1 MGDHEQPKAE
11 HLAVLIHGLW
21 GNPNHLT
28 YLRDTL
34 RKQYSEDELH
44 ILVAKSN
51 SDNQTYDGVEVGGE
65 RIVNEVEQEL
75 SRLEEKGHKVTKISL
90 TGYSLGGLVARY
102 AVGLFYKNGL
112 FDRIQP
118 VNFTTF
124 ATPHLG
130 VRTPNLGYRSYV
142 WNFLGAKTLSTS
154 GQQLF
159 LVDDFRGTGRN
170 LLSILADPNSAFVKG
185 LNLFKHK
192 WLYANT
198 LNDRSVP
205 YYTAM
210 MSRTD
215 PYRELD
221 KIDVHYLEGQPPPGE
236 VLLDPQ
242 NPVSPKKSPDETMT
256 FSERWRTVSQRTIN
270 NLPFYLILFSV
281 LPLALP
287 AFMIN
292 AGYQTY
298 KSAQRVRHHESGKA
312 FKLDRYR
319 FKLLEE
325 AQAVEDRVYERLA
338 GQQPEQYLPT
348 PESESQSTSETGSR
362 NKETLELSRRESH
375 KEKSPF
381 PILALKQEQFDM
393 IENLDTLAITKYPV
407 HIHKVRHTHAAVVV
421 RTLKD
426 SFAEGKVV
434 VQHWVEKFEL

>member
-1 MGDHEQPKAE
+1 M
-11 HLAVLIHGLW
+11 
-21 GNPNHLT
+21 
-28 YLRDTL
+28 
-34 RKQYSEDELH
+34 
-44 ILVAKSN
+44 AKSN

-65 RIVNEVEQEL
+65 RVVHEIEEEL
-75 SRLEEKGHKVTKISL
+75 AELEEKGHNVKKISI
-90 TGYSLGGLVARY
+90 TGYSMGGLVARY
-102 AVGLFYKNGL
+102 AIGLFYKNGL

-154 GQQLF
+154 GQQMF
-159 LVDDFRGTGRN
+159 LVDDFRKTGRN
-170 LLSILADPNSAFVKG
+170 LLSLLADPSSVFMKG
-185 LNLFKHK
+185 LSLFKHK
-192 WLYANT
+192 WIYANT
-198 LNDRSVP
+198 MNDRSVP

-221 KIDVHYLEGQPPPGE
+221 KIKVHYLADQPPPGE
-236 VLLDPQ
+236 VLLDPEG
-242 NPVSPKKSPDETMT
+242 PVSPCKSHYEEMT
-256 FSERWRTVSQRTIN
+256 YYERWRAVPQRTIN
-270 NLPFYLILFSV
+270 NLPFYLILCSL
-281 LPLALP
+281 LPLAIP
-287 AFMIN
+287 AFMLN

-319 FKLLEE
+319 VKLLEE
-325 AQAVEDRVYERLA
+325 VQAVEDRVYERLA
-338 GQQPEQYLPT
+338 GGQREEYLPT
-348 PESESQSTSETGSR
+348 PPSESQSTSTTESKDQ
-362 NKETLELSRRESH
+362 KETLDLSRRESH

-393 IENLDTLAITKYPV
+393 IDNLDTIGFTKYPV
-407 HIHKVRHTHAAVVV
+407 HIQKVRHTHAAIVV
-421 RTLKD
+421 RSPKE

-434 VQHWVEKFEL
+434 VRHWVEKFEL